1 MNNFNNKSKNIYE
14 NITKD
19 YNFYPII
26 TKEPETF
33 NIYNLGT
40 DYIKEI
46 LKTEP
51 LLMNHLSKNYNYFQL
66 KESFNDVRYYKDTS
80 TSVFNEVFFK
90 NKEKLNLFLYYTYQ
104 LINYDITTQIN
115 EKLYQ
120 ESNIYKESDNTYQRE
135 WIYIFNFKRWKYD
148 VYIF

>member
-1 MNNFNNKSKNIYE
+1 MNNNLNNKSKNIYE

-33 NIYNLGT
+33 NIYNLGI

-51 LLMNHLSKNYNYFQL
+51 LLMNHLSKNYNY
-66 KESFNDVRYYKDTS
+66 
-80 TSVFNEVFFK
+80 
-90 NKEKLNLFLYYTYQ
+90 
-104 LINYDITTQIN
+104 
-115 EKLYQ
+115 
-120 ESNIYKESDNTYQRE
+120 SN
-135 WIYIFNFKRWKYD
+135 
-148 VYIF
+148 